1 MIANQ
6 TVCKKNKIIK
16 KNKKVRKTSFKSYV
30 KTLYRDVDG
39 IMKKKR
45 KKYQMM
51 IFKYFNFL
59 STMI

>member
-51 IFKYFNFL
+51 IFKY
-59 STMI
+59 